1 MLIKSWQLSK
11 PIFFNLEKMKRKNN
25 AQDEPKINNEK
36 SLDLLPKSN
45 ESADITHSADEH
57 ADSIDTVAE
66 STDTIEIVDENIEI
80 SVTEEIQ
87 SNITEE
93 LLKSLAILDT
103 DDERTVTNK
112 ILATF
117 LLSIKK
123 TTLRDA
129 AGILDDVPITE
140 RMMIVIVIDYLVD
153 VAIQLGWALAR
164 FDDSYY
170 LYTGTH
176 WQRIQSDD
184 LKEFLGKSSVLIGV
198 DYYMAKHYKFK
209 ENLQLQFYSAGYF
222 QSPVTDSMETLINL
236 KNGTFVFSI
245 TGSYLKDF
253 DKADFIRYKLPFA
266 YDPEAECPKFIA
278 YINRVLPDK
287 EKQMVIAEFLGYVF
301 IRNSLLKLEKS
312 LILYGSGANGKSVLF
327 DIIQKLLGPDNVS
340 NFSLQSLTDPNGY
353 TRSLLT
359 GKLLNYASEISSKM
373 NPTLF
378 KQLVSGEPVE
388 ARMIYGKPFIL
399 RDYAR
404 FIFNTNVLP
413 ADVENNPGFFR
424 RFIIIEFDQTIA
436 DEEKNPMLA
445 NEIIQEE
452 LPGVFNW
459 VLEGMNRLLKQG
471 DFSKCAAASNA
482 IESYRKESDSVALFL
497 DDGGF
502 KPSLDDKLSLMDFY
516 NKYKDFCKDSNY
528 TCCSSKIFSTRL
540 KVYGY
545 EITRISAGRLVGVKK
560 VL

>member
-1 MLIKSWQLSK
+1 M
-11 PIFFNLEKMKRKNN
+11 NLNN
-25 AQDEPKINNEK
+25 KANNEPNK
-36 SLDLLPKSN
+36 EN
-45 ESADITHSADEH
+45 EKLIIDYL
-57 ADSIDTVAE
+57 DSIEHSDIVQSILEDLGTNDTTQPE
-66 STDTIEIVDENIEI
+66 SEN
-80 SVTEEIQ
+80 TEIQ
-87 SNITEE
+87 SFDVTP
-93 LLKSLAILDT
+93 SVVILDS
-103 DDERTVTNK
+103 DDERTVVNK
-112 ILATF
+112 ILSAF

-123 TTLRDA
+123 TTLKV
-129 AGILDDVPITE
+129 AGGIQDDFPIKE
-140 RMMIVIVIDYLVD
+140 RVMIVIVIDYLVK
-153 VAIQLGWALAR
+153 VAIKLGWALAR
-164 FDDSYY
+164 YEDSYY

-176 WQRIQSDD
+176 WQKIQLDD

-198 DYYMAKHYKFK
+198 DYFTAKHYKFK

-222 QSPVTDSMETLINL
+222 QQPITDSMETLINL
-236 KNGTFVFSI
+236 SNGTFVFSK
-245 TGSYLKDF
+245 TKSYLKDF
-253 DKADFIRYKLPFA
+253 DKADFIRYKLPFG
-266 YDPEAECPKFIA
+266 YNPEAECPKFIE

-287 EKQMVIAEFLGYVF
+287 EKQKVIAEFLGYVF
-301 IRNSLLKLEKS
+301 IRNSVLKLEKS

-327 DIIQKLLGPDNVS
+327 DIIQKLLGASNVS

-353 TRSLLT
+353 TRSLLA

-413 ADVENNPGFFR
+413 ADVENNSGFFR
-424 RFIIIEFDQTIA
+424 RFIIIEFDQTIS

-445 NEIIQEE
+445 NEIIQNE

-459 VLEGMNRLLKQG
+459 ILDGLNRLLVQG
-471 DFSKCAAASNA
+471 DFSKCTAAVNA
-482 IESYRKESDSVALFL
+482 IETYKKESDSVALFL
-497 DDGGF
+497 DEGGF
-502 KPSLDDKLSLMDFY
+502 KPSLDKKLSLKDFY
-516 NKYKDFCKDSNY
+516 NSYKDFCKDSNY
-528 TCCSSKIFSTRL
+528 TCCSNKVFSTRL

-545 EITRISAGRLVGVKK
+545 EISRISAGRLVGVNK

>member
-1 MLIKSWQLSK
+1 MELNNLAENEPIKENEK
-11 PIFFNLEKMKRKNN
+11 PIDGASQSIENTDTLESFTENV
-25 AQDEPKINNEK
+25 
-36 SLDLLPKSN
+36 
-45 ESADITHSADEH
+45 
-57 ADSIDTVAE
+57 DSIDISPE
-66 STDTIEIVDENIEI
+66 SINTIEAVDENIENNDI
-80 SVTEEIQ
+80 VEPVSV
-87 SNITEE
+87 ITEIP
-93 LLKSLAILDT
+93 LLDVIPSVLILAT
-103 DDERTVTNK
+103 DDERTVVNK
-112 ILATF
+112 ILSAF
-117 LLSIKK
+117 LSSIKK

-129 AGILDDVPITE
+129 AGLQDDIPMTE
-140 RMMIVIVIDYLVD
+140 RVMIVIVIDYLVEL
-153 VAIQLGWALAR
+153 AIKLGWALAR
-164 FDDSYY
+164 YEDSFY

-176 WQRIQSDD
+176 WQMIQLDD
-184 LKEFLGKSSVLIGV
+184 LKEFLGKSSVHIGV
-198 DYYMAKHYKFK
+198 DYFTAKHYKFK
-209 ENLQLQFYSAGYF
+209 ENLQHQFYSAGYF
-222 QSPVTDSMETLINL
+222 QQPVKHSMETLINL
-236 KNGTFVFSI
+236 SNGTFVFSS
-245 TGSYLKDF
+245 TKSYLKDF
-253 DKADFIRYKLPFA
+253 DKADFIRYKLPFG
-266 YDPEAECPKFIA
+266 YNPEAECPKFIV
-278 YINRVLPDK
+278 YMDRVLPDK
-287 EKQMVIAEFLGYVF
+287 DKQKVIAEFLGYVF
-301 IRNSLLKLEKS
+301 IRNSVLKLEKS

-327 DIIQKLLGPDNVS
+327 DIIQKLLGTSNVS

-424 RFIIIEFDQTIA
+424 RFIIIEFDQTIS

-445 NEIIQEE
+445 NEIIQDE

-459 VLEGMNRLLKQG
+459 ILDGLNRLLEQG
-471 DFSKCAAASNA
+471 DFSKCAAAINA
-482 IESYRKESDSVALFL
+482 IETYRKESDSVALFL
-497 DDGGF
+497 DDGCF
-502 KPSLDDKLSLMDFY
+502 KPSIDDRLSLLDFY
-516 NKYKDFCKDSNY
+516 TKYKDFCKDSNY
-528 TCCSSKIFSTRL
+528 ACCSSKVFSTRL